1 MSAKYVRQ
9 IFVLL
14 MITGFFTGI
23 THPCGPFLP
32 NRVLEEGDDYVL
44 KPPEGFF
51 SNEIENISQSLD
63 SYLNETNS
71 DYKALLKYK
80 AKRFLKTEN
89 IDLSDLK
96 EALEA
101 LKIDKSK
108 SQSILE
114 QYEKT
119 RKVITDIRQAR
130 SDWQWRQSERSRGS
144 NMKETEPPK
153 FIPPEIPAGIPE
165 EFKDY
170 LTGAIY
176 YYQDQFDKATSTW
189 EKLLKRPASQRKYKS
204 TWAAYMIGRVL
215 LSSKPQDSIKWFA
228 LTRELAGK
236 GFADNLAL
244 AAASIGQQALA
255 ELNQGNYSQAIELY
269 MIQLATGDYSAEP
282 SLQTVCFK
290 ILDADAE
297 SQKKAANNKLSR
309 EVVSAYILS
318 RGGFF
323 QKVPSSSSQ
332 IKWLN
337 AIDQAKVSNVDEAG
351 RFAWISYSM
360 GDTTT
365 AAIWVAK
372 ASQND
377 VMAQWIE
384 AKLLL
389 QQGKIAD
396 ATKQLVR
403 ISRFVAPDGELNGYE
418 RYGYGNNS
426 NNYVMKTIRGEL
438 GTLYISQKYYIEALD
453 SLIRGGYW
461 EDAAYIA
468 ERILTIDELKNY
480 IDKNWPKAGKDD
492 STYSMPAQDRL
503 RYLFARRLARLDK
516 WKEAR
521 QYYPL
526 KWQSHIDAYAKTL
539 QDSKNLK
546 LGKAKRAAALWKAAV
561 IARYEGMELMGT
573 ELEMDWFIYNGSSY
587 HRKPMPDVRKTL
599 LSEEI
604 VPSSSDELKRT
615 KQTIP
620 SDKKFHYRYIAT
632 EFAWQAAELMPDNSD
647 QTARVLCIAGSWIMT
662 NDAQAADKFYK
673 ALVKRNRKTSLGQEA
688 DKLRWFP
695 KIEFEAKT
703 LLNEVNQGL

>member
-1 MSAKYVRQ
+1 
-9 IFVLL
+9 
-14 MITGFFTGI
+14 
-23 THPCGPFLP
+23 
-32 NRVLEEGDDYVL
+32 
-44 KPPEGFF
+44 
-51 SNEIENISQSLD
+51 
-63 SYLNETNS
+63 
-71 DYKALLKYK
+71 
-80 AKRFLKTEN
+80 
-89 IDLSDLK
+89 
-96 EALEA
+96 
-101 LKIDKSK
+101 
-108 SQSILE
+108 
-114 QYEKT
+114 
-119 RKVITDIRQAR
+119 
-130 SDWQWRQSERSRGS
+130 
-144 NMKETEPPK
+144 
-153 FIPPEIPAGIPE
+153 
-165 EFKDY
+165 
-170 LTGAIY
+170 
-176 YYQDQFDKATSTW
+176 
-189 EKLLKRPASQRKYKS
+189 
-204 TWAAYMIGRVL
+204 
-215 LSSKPQDSIKWFA
+215 
-228 LTRELAGK
+228 
-236 GFADNLAL
+236 
-244 AAASIGQQALA
+244 
-255 ELNQGNYSQAIELY
+255 
-269 MIQLATGDYSAEP
+269 
-282 SLQTVCFK
+282 
-290 ILDADAE
+290 
-297 SQKKAANNKLSR
+297 
-309 EVVSAYILS
+309 
-318 RGGFF
+318 
-323 QKVPSSSSQ
+323 
-332 IKWLN
+332 
-337 AIDQAKVSNVDEAG
+337 
-351 RFAWISYSM
+351 M